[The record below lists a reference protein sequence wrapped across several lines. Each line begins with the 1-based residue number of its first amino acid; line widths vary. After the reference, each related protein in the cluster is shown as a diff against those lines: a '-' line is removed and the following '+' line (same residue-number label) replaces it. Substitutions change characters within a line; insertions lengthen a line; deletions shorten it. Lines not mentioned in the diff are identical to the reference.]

1 MSITNF
7 EKSIFFDDT
16 RLLVFEITESSDEL
30 LQKSGNI
37 EWFEVELKKFN
48 SEKRKREFIS
58 VRLAMR
64 ALLGKEVV
72 ICYDADGKPYLSD
85 QSYQISISHSGKW
98 IAVMAHPTRAVGID
112 IEYPSEKIA
121 KLYTRFLS
129 ITEQEELSNGID
141 IRQLQLAWSAKESLY
156 KIIGKQAVDF
166 SKQLR
171 IFPFEV
177 KLEGKMSAEHIPTK
191 ARYQLNYIQSAA
203 YTLVYCL
210 S

>member
-129 ITEQEELSNGID
+129 ITEQEE
-141 IRQLQLAWSAKESLY
+141 
-156 KIIGKQAVDF
+156 
-166 SKQLR
+166 
-171 IFPFEV
+171 
-177 KLEGKMSAEHIPTK
+177 
-191 ARYQLNYIQSAA
+191 
-203 YTLVYCL
+203 
-210 S
+210 